1 MGLAVEWDRLNP
13 EWEGRLIKMKPGD
26 VTDIFDLQG
35 RKAQVHLFRPGGDN
49 AEKQLTLEQAT
60 PQIDAILRQPKAME
74 RLRTTPASCGTKPLS
89 TSGCRRPR
97 VADHARGSRRL

>member
-1 MGLAVEWDRLNP
+1 MGPVEWDRLNP

-74 RLRTTPASCGTKPLS
+74 RFEDYTSQLRNKA
-89 TSGCRRPR
+89 
-97 VADHARGSRRL
+97 VIDIRL